1 MPVLTGWE
9 LNRQYI
15 YCLLYCANEGLSIRN
30 FIDSNPPLSDD
41 EKLSLVRGVS
51 FEIDLDQALKLTA
64 NALADASG
72 SLAAAHDAAAAVTV
86 DAPTSTEY
94 DALEVDLEKLSFYV
108 KRDQTAKALS
118 GFLADAANSI
128 SALNKA

>member
-9 LNRQYI
+9 LNRQFI
-15 YCLLYCANEGLSIRN
+15 YCLLYCANEGLSISN
-30 FIDSNPPLSDD
+30 FTNSSPPLSDD
-41 EKLSLVRGVS
+41 EKLSLIRGVS
-51 FEIDLDQALKLTA
+51 FEIDLDQALTLTA
-64 NALADASG
+64 NALKDASG

-86 DAPTSTEY
+86 DAPTSIEY
-94 DALEVDLEKLSFYV
+94 DALEVDLEKLSLYV